1 MPEIKNNF
9 TGSKMNKDLDSR
21 LIPNNE
27 YRNALNLQINK
38 SEGSDVGTL
47 QNILG
52 NSSVADY
59 RDLTNIADLQCI
71 GIYADD
77 ATNDLYLFLT
87 NNTLAS
93 YNTSASN
100 FIYVYNSLNSSNTLL
115 VSGPFLNFSILNPVL
130 GINLIEKLL
139 FWTDNRNQPRRINI
153 EKALT
158 SQIYYTIED
167 QISVAKL
174 TPVNPINLFKLTT
187 LTKAVLLTGSVTVGT
202 VTLTSGIYTAAV
214 AVSGLVSANKLAVGS
229 TVTFI
234 TTGPPEVTSKATV
247 KSVDL
252 SIDGYV
258 NSFSISS
265 TTLFTAGAKTN
276 LYNTTVDQYET
287 SMYDVVSLT
296 LPDNT
301 VNPYLNTAYPG
312 DSTFLVDKF
321 VRFSYRYIFEDG
333 EYSLMAPFTQI
344 AFIPKQDGYFTY
356 TSGVIPVDDEAN
368 AYRSTVVDFMENKV
382 NNIFLQIPLPSAA
395 NQVYPTY
402 KISAIEILYKESESL
417 SASVIDVI
425 LVKEAVDTFWNSS
438 NSVYSYDYQSKKPF
452 KTLPAKALTRVYDKT
467 PIKALGQEVA
477 GNRIIYSNYQDK
489 FYYPKTINFNVGF
502 STKSLFGAD
511 SIYSKADGT
520 PIGSSIKEYP
530 NHSLKQNRNYQVGII
545 LCDKFGRQSGVILS
559 SATTEN
565 ASLGAG
571 SLYVPYTDAG
581 ENSALSQWPGYSL
594 KVGFDVPIP
603 SAKNASTGWPGLYNG
618 NPASS
623 SYNPLGWYS
632 YKIVVKQTEQ
642 EYYNVYLPGVMAAYP
657 SSSTL
662 EIGRTSHA
670 SLINDNINK
679 VPRDLIEIGPTQV
692 QFASSV
698 ILFPRVNNITIAPYN
713 KQFYPGSTNC
723 IVSTIATNN
732 SLFYPNG
739 TATDIPAA
747 GIDNFYS
754 YLSNPLIAR
763 ISTPNKVGV
772 TADNSIE
779 VLQHLAIFETAPVE
793 SKLDIYWE
801 TSTVGLL
808 SELNEA
814 IKVGANPDQ
823 IISLNNWNFELEESE
838 DAVVDVTESF
848 TFIGADT
855 NKKIPSTFTLV
866 VTDGE
871 SNIVSSKFEMYL
883 YSAMDKEYRIR
894 TTAGS
899 YFFYGDNNALNNFTF
914 VISTT
919 QDDLAPRSF
928 PNLGAITNVAPKFT
942 TPSNTTETLVL
953 VPEFGTTEIYTFVT
967 NNGANLS
974 NTEEHY
980 TNGLVITKSGTG
992 SEMFSLTSTT
1002 LGTSTLTA
1010 PSNLTGVFNFN
1021 IIVTDAGGLFYTLP
1035 IQISLIQPSGITF
1048 VPSNT
1053 FFSTNGDVE
1062 TISGSIQGTV
1072 KVIGSDATF
1081 QSVVTNG
1088 VNSSASLQFKLF
1100 VPNPPGPAIEY
1111 ISEASN
1117 ISTAG
1122 AFISNISAG
1131 EYNYSIEYVLY
1142 QTFAGSP
1149 GITSCY
1155 VEFYQV

>member
-59 RDLTNIADLQCI
+59 RALTNITDLQCI
-71 GIYADD
+71 GVYADD

-87 NNTLAS
+87 NNTLAN
-93 YNTSASN
+93 YNISASN

-153 EKALT
+153 EKAST
-158 SQIYYTIED
+158 SQTYYTIED

-174 TPVNPINLFKLTT
+174 TPVSPIDLFKLTT

-202 VTLTSGIYTAAV
+202 VTLTSGIYTATV
-214 AVSGLVSANKLAVGS
+214 EVSGLVSANKLGVGS

-247 KSVDL
+247 TSVVL

-258 NSFSISS
+258 TFFSISS
-265 TTLFTAGAKTN
+265 TTLFTTGSKTN

-301 VNPYLNTAYPG
+301 TVNPYLNTAYPG
-312 DSTFLVDKF
+312 DSTFLADKF

-425 LVKEAVDTFWNSS
+425 LVKEAVDAFWNSS

-452 KTLPAKALTRVYDKT
+452 KTLPTNDLIRVYDKT

-489 FYYPKTINFNVGF
+489 FYYPKTIDFNVGF
-502 STKSLFGAD
+502 STKSMFGAD
-511 SIYSKADGT
+511 SIYSKSDGT

-594 KVGFDVPIP
+594 KVGFDAPIP
-603 SAKNASTGWPGLYNG
+603 SNKNASTGWPGLYNG
-618 NPASS
+618 NSASS

-657 SSSTL
+657 SSPTL

-713 KQFYPGSTNC
+713 KQFYPGNTNC

-814 IKVGANPDQ
+814 IEAGADPDQ
-823 IISLNNWNFELEESE
+823 IILLNNWNFELYESYN
-838 DAVVDVTESF
+838 AGVDVTGSF
-848 TFIGADT
+848 AFIGADT
-855 NKKIPSTFTLV
+855 NKKIPSTFTLLA
-866 VTDGE
+866 TDGDG
-871 SNIVSSKFEMYL
+871 NIVSSKFEMYL
-883 YSAMDKEYRIR
+883 FDAPNKEYKIR

-899 YFFYGDNNALNNFTF
+899 YFFYSDSGTLNNFTF

-919 QDDLAPRSF
+919 QDGLAPRSF
-928 PNLGAITNVAPKFT
+928 PNLGTITNIEPIFT
-942 TPSNTTETLVL
+942 TPGDATVPLVL
-953 VPEFGTTEIYTFVT
+953 TPKFGTTEIYTFVT
-967 NNGANLS
+967 NNGANLG

-1002 LGTSTLTA
+1002 LGSSTLIA
-1010 PSNLTGVFNFN
+1010 PGNLTGVFSFD

-1035 IQISLIQPSGITF
+1035 IKISLINPSGIIF
-1048 VPSNT
+1048 NPSET
-1053 FFSTNGDVE
+1053 CFYTNG
-1062 TISGSIQGTV
+1062 TIESISNFIEGTV
-1072 KVIGSDATF
+1072 EVIGNDATF
-1081 QSVVTNG
+1081 QTKVTNG
-1088 VNSSASLQFKLF
+1088 AGSSASLLF
-1100 VPNPPGPAIEY
+1100 YLYVLGVQY
-1111 ISEASN
+1111 GFSEASS
-1117 ISTAG
+1117 ISTEG
-1122 AFISNISAG
+1122 TFISNVPAG
-1131 EYNYSIEYVLY
+1131 VYDYRIDYSLTQAV
-1142 QTFAGSP
+1142 AGSQ
-1149 GITSCY
+1149 GITGCC
-1155 VEFYQV
+1155 VESYQAP